1 MPLQSKTPP
10 LLLVATKNAGK
21 AREFAELLGKEWRV
35 ETLRDH
41 PGLVEGVEDGAT
53 FEANAAKKALAIGR
67 QVGGEILVLADDSGL
82 EVDALQGA
90 PGVYSARYA
99 GESDPKLRDARN
111 NEKLL
116 RELAA
121 LKAFPLE
128 QRGAQFRCSL
138 CLVRG
143 EEVLATSDGIC
154 RGALLDAP
162 RGGDGFGYDP
172 LFVPVIEGGAL
183 AAKTFAEMD
192 SDAKHALSHRGKA
205 MAIMAGKIRGM
216 AG

>member
-10 LLLVATKNAGK
+10 LLLVATNNAGK
-21 AREFAELLGKEWRV
+21 AREFAELLGQTWRV

-41 PGLVEGVEDGAT
+41 PNLVEGVEDGAT
-53 FEANAAKKALAIGR
+53 FEANAAKKALAIGK
-67 QVGGEILVLADDSGL
+67 QLGPEILVLADDSGL

-99 GESDPKLRDARN
+99 GESDPKLRDGKN

-116 RELAA
+116 GA
-121 LKAFPLE
+121 LKDLPLE
-128 QRGAQFRCSL
+128 KRGAQFRCSL

-143 EEVLATSDGIC
+143 EEIIATADGIC
-154 RGALLDAP
+154 RGALLDGP
-162 RGGDGFGYDP
+162 RGADGFGYDP
-172 LFVPVIEGGAL
+172 LFVPVLEGGAL
-183 AAKTFAEMD
+183 SAKTFAEMN

-205 MAIMAGKIRGM
+205 MALMAGKMRGM
-216 AG
+216 VL